1 MRFRRP
7 VATLAAA
14 VLVAAALSGCS
25 QINTFLHDTF
35 PDQFGPERGADGQV
49 ASPVDAH
56 ATYLVKG
63 DCFSF
68 IDPDDR
74 TEVTIIPCSQEH
86 AFEVIGQGDVSLQ
99 EEKTLGIQNAV
110 SAKCAEPFEAFKAA
124 APAGSRPDQEFLITE
139 RKEGERTVTQ
149 YSCTASLTKL

>member
-1 MRFRRP
+1 MRHRRP
-7 VATLAAA
+7 VAAIAAA
-14 VLVAAALSGCS
+14 LLVAAALSGCS
-25 QINTFLHDTF
+25 QINSFLHDTF
-35 PDQFGPERGADGQV
+35 PDQFGPERGTDGRV
-49 ASPVDAH
+49 SEAVDAH
-56 ATYLVKG
+56 ANYLTTG

-68 IDPDDR
+68 IDPSDR
-74 TEVTIIPCSQEH
+74 TEVTIEPCAQEH
-86 AFEVIGQGDVSLQ
+86 AFQVIGQGDVSLQ
-99 EEKTLGIQNAV
+99 DEKTLGIQNAV